1 MVTNLLTTAQIATT
15 LGRTDSRVRQ
25 LIRGET
31 TIMALP
37 ADLAGMCG
45 HGRYTT
51 AAASFTVWL
60 EVWADYRG
68 PWQQD
73 RLEFRIGN

>member
-1 MVTNLLTTAQIATT
+1 VDNLLTTAQIATT

-37 ADLAGMCG
+37 ADLDTVCG
-45 HGRYTT
+45 QGRYTT
-51 AAASFTVWL
+51 TAVSFTAWL
-60 EVWADYRG
+60 GLWVDYRG

>member
-1 MVTNLLTTAQIATT
+1 MDNLLTTAQIATT

-31 TIMALP
+31 TIEALP
-37 ADLAGMCG
+37 ADLDVVCG
-45 HGRYTT
+45 QGRYTT
-51 AAASFTVWL
+51 AVVSFTAWL
-60 EVWADYRG
+60 GMWTVYRG

-73 RLEFRIGN
+73 RIGFRIGN